1 MKKQLQIL
9 ANKYPKQLFF
19 ITRKV
24 ESVNDPTPYFTHV
37 IVSTTVTTDSEVHI
51 TGSAKLAVA
60 YRNKNLAQEAKVN
73 DFNSPEPFYYGEL
86 DREYD
91 ILKYSIEYY
100 STKLTMAIKDKKNPF
115 FINLLKI
122 QLAKSEHQLRQ
133 LMLNYQ
139 I

>member
-19 ITRKV
+19 VTRKFQG
-24 ESVNDPTPYFTHV
+24 VNDPTPYFTDV
-37 IVSTTVTTDSEVHI
+37 IVPTNVTTDSELYIAH
-51 TGSAKLAVA
+51 TAKLAVA
-60 YRNKNLAQEAKVN
+60 YNNKNLAQEAKVN

-91 ILKYSIEYY
+91 TLKYSIEYFNV
-100 STKLTMAIKDKKNPF
+100 KLAMVNKENKKPF

-122 QLAKSEHQLRQ
+122 QLAKCEHQLRQ
-133 LMLNYQ
+133 LMLIYE